1 MKLQGAVVAI
11 TGASSGIGRAAALAF
26 ARAGADVSLAARRED
41 RLRALASEIET
52 LGRRAHVRTTDVA
65 VESDVHAFV
74 DATVRTLGRLDVMVN
89 NAGFGIRR
97 RVEET
102 PATEFERL
110 MRTNFLG
117 TVFGC
122 QAALRVMREQ
132 GKGVILNV
140 SSPTICSD
148 SAVRMMAM
156 PGGAAYA
163 ATKAAQ
169 ISLTESLRAEL
180 RGTAIHAVSVH
191 PIATATEFS
200 EVATRESGGGR
211 RSAPIGPVQTAEQ
224 VASAMVRAAIRPRA
238 EVHPS
243 FLARGLVALNAVAPG
258 LVDGWAARAA
268 PPSGDP
274 GR

>member
-1 MKLQGAVVAI
+1 MNLQGAVVAI

-140 SSPTICSD
+140 SSI
-148 SAVRMMAM
+148 VGHRAM